1 MTRDRTLEQLRNLGP
16 ASARWLARAGI
27 HSGRQL
33 RTLGAVN
40 AYRRALLSGARPN
53 LNLLW
58 ALQGAVQDRDWRQL
72 TQAEKARLLMELDD
86 LLGPDILTPPRRPP
100 AKP

>member
-1 MTRDRTLEQLRNLGP
+1 MPRDRTLEQLRNLGP

-86 LLGPDILTPPRRPP
+86 LLGPEQPRTPRRPA
-100 AKP
+100 AKT